1 MEKISPRKKMA
12 MGDKKSRKAPAKQS
26 VGKASIFRQS
36 YDKAMKKI
44 GNLFC

>member
-12 MGDKKSRKAPAKQS
+12 MGEKKSRKAPAKQS
-26 VGKASIFRQS
+26 VGKSSMLRQS
-36 YDKAMKKI
+36 YDKAIKKI